1 MTQYRTRQ
9 EWIEVPRMMGAP
21 DGDPATLDTF
31 AWTATAA
38 VVEVEPRLSTLAT
51 LVEGC
56 AIGRGITETAWR
68 GVDGIA
74 SAFLGPARSVPQV
87 VAVSA
92 MSLAVASDLHGEV
105 VLRRYQTALRLLAA
119 EARREQR

>member
-1 MTQYRTRQ
+1 MTVYRSRR
-9 EWIEVPRMMGAP
+9 EWVEVPRMLDAP
-21 DGDPATLDTF
+21 DEPAPTLDTF

-38 VVEVEPRLSTLAT
+38 VVEVEPRLATLAT

-56 AIGRGITETAWR
+56 AVGRGIAEAAWR

-74 SAFLGPARSVPQV
+74 STLLGPARSVPQV
-87 VAVSA
+87 VAVTATSR
-92 MSLAVASDLHGEV
+92 AVASDLHGEV

-119 EARREQR
+119 AARREQH